1 MKSKWP
7 VLLLGFLFSCQSPPE
22 EIISTDKLFS
32 LLPPSRTGIY
42 FQNNLTESTWR
53 NHLVDEN
60 FTSGAGVGVG
70 DINNDGLPDLY
81 FTGNQVFDRLYLNKG
96 DMRFE
101 DITEAAGILQEES
114 WSNGVIR

>member
-1 MKSKWP
+1 M
-7 VLLLGFLFSCQSPPE
+7 
-22 EIISTDKLFS
+22 
-32 LLPPSRTGIY
+32 
-42 FQNNLTESTWR
+42 
-53 NHLVDEN
+53 
-60 FTSGAGVGVG
+60 G

-114 WSNGVIR
+114 WSNGVTLGDVNNDGYLDIYICKFDIRDGEFTKNLLYINNGDLTFTEKAAEYGVAYWG